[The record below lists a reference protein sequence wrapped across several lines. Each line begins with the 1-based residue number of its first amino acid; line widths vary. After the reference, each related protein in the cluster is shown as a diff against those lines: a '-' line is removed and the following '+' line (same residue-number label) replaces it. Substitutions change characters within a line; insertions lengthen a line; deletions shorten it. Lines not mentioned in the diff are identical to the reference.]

1 MPREAV
7 TIRRRKSP
15 RRADGSRH
23 GPPEDDAMI
32 SRLRGTLLSREEGR
46 VEVATPG
53 GVVYEVEIPLSVVER
68 LPDVGNEVELRTL
81 QVVREDA
88 IALFGFMDGGERML
102 FQRLLGASGVGTKL
116 ALAMLS
122 TFPAARLV
130 RALTDREVAVLVQ
143 VPGVGKKTAERLA
156 LELSDRVRDLA
167 LGDPSGGLPAEG
179 GAQAA
184 VRALMALGMGPAEA
198 ERAVRAAL
206 DDGAPDEPDEL
217 IRRALR
223 RP

>member
-1 MPREAV
+1 V
-7 TIRRRKSP
+7 
-15 RRADGSRH
+15 
-23 GPPEDDAMI
+23 I

-46 VEVATPG
+46 VEVATAG
-53 GVVYEVEIPLSVVER
+53 GVVYEVEIPLSVVPR
-68 LPDVGNEVELRTL
+68 LPETGDAVELRTL

-88 IALFGFMDGGERML
+88 VALYGFMEVGERLL

-122 TFPAARLV
+122 TFSPARLV

-167 LGDPSGGLPAEG
+167 LHDPSDPIPAEG

-184 VRALMALGMGPAEA
+184 VRALTALGMGMADA

-206 DDGAPDEPDEL
+206 DDGAPDDEPDEL